1 MTYFHTKS
9 IYSYLNFILQ
19 FCPTHPS
26 EKALIA
32 RFAKIGIAAGA
43 AFNPDLISPE
53 IRVAIEEGFKDGQAA
68 IDIEIAGMTSA
79 AAYFGTRAF
88 MKNNYLNRAAG
99 AQAGIYGNSVSEAVY
114 LPYRISPPYDASKT
128 RYTLRFAKGDL
139 PPTRAFWSLTMY
151 DGKTQL
157 LIANSLNQYLINSTM
172 ESALRRDA
180 DGGITLYVQSDSPG
194 KDKEANW
201 LPAPNGP
208 FYTVLR
214 IYQPKVAAQ
223 TGKWV
228 APRLVPVN

>member
-1 MTYFHTKS
+1 M
-9 IYSYLNFILQ
+9 IPIIRIA
-19 FCPTHPS
+19 CV
-26 EKALIA
+26 ALLLL
-32 RFAKIGIAAGA
+32 
-43 AFNPDLISPE
+43 DL
-53 IRVAIEEGFKDGQAA
+53 
-68 IDIEIAGMTSA
+68 A
-79 AAYFGTRAF
+79 AAAAPGRRETPPGPIAMEGELPARSAISGLFDKLDFQHASQIDTHAVTSSQFFGTREEL
-88 MKNNYLNRAAG
+88 KNNYLYRFSG
-99 AQAGIYGNSVSEAVY
+99 ARLGIYGNSGAEAIYVAGFVDAKGQ
-114 LPYRISPPYDASKT
+114 PADASKH
-128 RYTLRFAKGDL
+128 RYTTRFAKGEL
-139 PPTRAFWSLTMY
+139 PPNDAFWSLTMY

-157 LIANSLNQYLINSTM
+157 LIANPLNRYLINSTM